1 MSKLPQLTLFACL
14 IMGVTS
20 ITQAASNYEL
30 ITTGG
35 SCNKNDVTAE
45 DTSSAMCLD
54 YSGNQDGADYK
65 SSINTDFG
73 LSNTIKWDGTIH
85 SDDGTLSTTDTTWTY
100 SGTLSAP
107 FVIILKATNA
117 FTAYLF
123 DAPDVAND
131 GTYEV
136 SITNKKGIAHD
147 LSHMTI
153 YTTTSGQ
160 APGIDIF
167 GEQIPAVPLPA
178 ALWLFGPA
186 LLGFIGFR
194 RKKQILKPNH
204 KQ

>member
-1 MSKLPQLTLFACL
+1 MDLRNMSKFPQLTLFACL

-20 ITQAASNYEL
+20 ITQAASNYTI
-30 ITTGG
+30 ITNG
-35 SCNKNDVTAE
+35 SCAQDDVIAE
-45 DTSSAMCLD
+45 NTSSAMCLD
-54 YSGNQDGADYK
+54 YSGNQDGADYQ

-73 LSNTIKWDGTIH
+73 LSNTIEWDGTIH

-136 SITNKKGIAHD
+136 SITNKKGIAHN

-153 YTTTSGQ
+153 YTTTSEL
-160 APGIDIF
+160 PLGIDIY
-167 GEQIPAVPLPA
+167 GDLIPAVPLPA

-194 RKKQILKPNH
+194 RKLKS
-204 KQ
+204 

>member
-1 MSKLPQLTLFACL
+1 MGKLPQLIVFACL
-14 IMGVTS
+14 IMGATS
-20 ITQAASNYEL
+20 ITQAASNYTL
-30 ITTGG
+30 ITNG
-35 SCNKNDVTAE
+35 SCDPTDVTAE
-45 DTSSAMCLD
+45 GISSAMCLD
-54 YSGNQDGADYK
+54 YSGNQDGGTDY
-65 SSINTDFG
+65 STSINTDFG
-73 LSNTIKWDGTIH
+73 LSETIAWDGTIY
-85 SDDGTLSTTDTTWTY
+85 SGDGTLSTTDTTWTY

-107 FVIILKATNA
+107 FVIILKASNA

-136 SITNKKGIAHD
+136 SITNKNDKAHK

-153 YTTTSGQ
+153 YTTTNGQ